1 MEERQL
7 VGSVDIPEK
16 LGVRTII
23 GPFDLNQMMRIA
35 IYLLIFAALTI
46 FLSIYLIFLSLI
58 AIFSVYFKIEN
69 EDSDLYFFK
78 YLRYKL
84 SKKRYIGND
93 LKKMIEIYDIKENI
107 VYLGGFY
114 MLIIETTG
122 LNLKFYSEEEQKQ
135 VYLEFINIL
144 NGLDFD
150 FGIKIIAS
158 KFDFGQYLHISEK
171 FEEAG
176 NQYISLVK
184 SLYTEQVLYKYYIIL
199 KQNSL
204 ELGAVSKDERLG
216 KASIILGNRA
226 EQIINSLKN
235 IKIDCNILNGSE
247 ILDFYS
253 LINEGV

>member
-1 MEERQL
+1 MA
-7 VGSVDIPEK
+7 GSVDIPEK

-35 IYLLIFAALTI
+35 IYLLIVAVLTI
-46 FLSIYLIFLSLI
+46 FLSIYLIILSLI
-58 AIFSVYFKIEN
+58 TVFAVYFKIEN

-78 YLRYKL
+78 YLRYKF
-84 SKKRYIGND
+84 SKKIYIDND
-93 LKKMIEIYDIKENI
+93 FKKLIEIYDIKENI
-107 VYLGGFY
+107 VYLGGLY
-114 MLIIETTG
+114 LLIIETTG
-122 LNLKFYSEEEQKQ
+122 LNLKFYSEEEQKK

-144 NGLDFD
+144 NGIDFD
-150 FGIKIIAS
+150 FDIKIIAS
-158 KFDFGQYLHISEK
+158 KFDCDHYLHISEK

-176 NQYISLVK
+176 NQYITLVK

-204 ELGAVSKDERLG
+204 ELSTVSKDERLE
-216 KASIILGNRA
+216 KVSIILNNRA
-226 EQIINSLKN
+226 EQIINALKN